1 MSISSD
7 PAYIDIDLSNEDHV
21 LSINVNIA
29 KNISSSDETYTFN
42 DITAVPGSGYVLNL
56 KDAASGNI
64 EAQSEEF
71 SVVTLGSS
79 NVTSG
84 GDSSAGGNS
93 TSQDD
98 DDNAAGRFN
107 TQSTL
112 GICFV
117 TVIIAA
123 GWF

>member
-1 MSISSD
+1 
-7 PAYIDIDLSNEDHV
+7 V
-21 LSINVNIA
+21 V
-29 KNISSSDETYTFN
+29 
-42 DITAVPGSGYVLNL
+42 
-56 KDAASGNI
+56 SGNI

-71 SVVTLGSS
+71 SVVTLGNS

-98 DDNAAGRFN
+98 DDNAAGRF
-107 TQSTL
+107 STHSTP

-117 TVIIAA
+117 AAIIAA